1 LLQSERKSLR
11 RFLALYALLM
21 LGIFSLLAYGYY
33 RSQEELMLTRYK
45 SRMIDYA
52 ADQIR
57 RLRTLHERFPRE
69 NTYPRDSRFRSAIYD
84 LEYVQIFSTLRDN
97 RVDFLHDI
105 YRTGGMIHYV
115 KLLDS
120 YYLGAKYLFIEVP
133 EDREWSLQ
141 LLKEITGVGVV
152 LGVLLALLG
161 YYLARLFVRPMRRS
175 IQLLDNFVQDATH
188 ELNTPLGAIL
198 GNIEMIDPSR
208 LTEKDRRRFER
219 IAVAARTVSTLY
231 EDLKFLTLERHR
243 PTEDR
248 RFDMAELVRERLE
261 YFDVLL
267 RSKNL
272 TLQSDLHSAWISAD
286 ERLMARV
293 VDNLLSNAVKYNRPG
308 RKVTVTLR
316 PGRLMI
322 SDEGVGME
330 PEEVEEIFERY
341 RRFNESEGG
350 FGLGLDIVKRITEHY
365 GMRIRIESRKG
376 EGTSV
381 IITWKE
387 SL

>member
-1 LLQSERKSLR
+1 MLQSERKSLR

-57 RLRTLHERFPRE
+57 RLRSLHERFPRE
-69 NTYPRDSRFRSAIYD
+69 NTYPRDPRFRSAVYD
-84 LEYVQIFSTLRDN
+84 LEYVQIFSTLQDN

-105 YRTGGMIHYV
+105 YRTGGMIHFV

-133 EDREWSLQ
+133 EDREWSLRI
-141 LLKEITGVGVV
+141 LGRIALAGAV

-175 IQLLDNFVQDATH
+175 IQLLDDFVQDATH

-272 TLQSDLHSAWISAD
+272 TLQSDLHSAWITAD

-308 RKVTVTLR
+308 GKVTVTLR
-316 PGRLMI
+316 PGRLVI
-322 SDEGVGME
+322 ADEGVGMA
-330 PEEVEEIFERY
+330 PEEVAEIFERY

-365 GMRIRIESRKG
+365 GMEIRIDSRKG
-376 EGTSV
+376 EGSAV

-387 SL
+387 RR

>member
-1 LLQSERKSLR
+1 MLQSERKSLR
-11 RFLALYALLM
+11 RFLALYGLLM

-33 RSQEELMLTRYK
+33 RSQEEVMLTRYK

-57 RLRTLHERFPRE
+57 RLRQLHEKFPEERR
-69 NTYPRDSRFRSAIYD
+69 YPRDSRFRSAIYD

-105 YRTGGMIHYV
+105 YRSGGMIHYV

-133 EDREWSLQ
+133 EDREWSLRI
-141 LLKEITGVGVV
+141 LGHIALAGVV

-175 IQLLDNFVQDATH
+175 IELLDNFVQDTTH

-198 GNIEMIDPSR
+198 GNIEMIDSSR
-208 LTEKDRRRFER
+208 LGEKDRRRFER

-248 RFDMAELVRERLE
+248 RFDMAELIRERLE
-261 YFDVLL
+261 YFDVLF

-272 TLQSDLHSAWISAD
+272 TVHTDLQRAYLYAD
-286 ERLMARV
+286 TRLMARV

-308 RKVTVTLR
+308 KSVTVTLR
-316 PGRLMI
+316 PGRLVI
-322 SDEGVGME
+322 ADEGVGMA

-350 FGLGLDIVKRITEHY
+350 FGLGLDIVKRIAEHY
-365 GMRIRIESRKG
+365 GMQIRIESRKG
-376 EGTSV
+376 EGTAV

-387 SL
+387 GS